1 MTAVQVVNQAIG
13 KRGIGAS
20 MAAACLGVSPWLS
33 PMGAW
38 MQLTGRARSTSSQA
52 SEWGHIL
59 EPVIR
64 GYCVAK
70 NGWDRPGVEVI
81 VPTES
86 SYHPELPWLRATPD
100 GIVRETLAADIG
112 GGTFDRLRIQVKN
125 VGPRTSWHWGLDSRA
140 RSVPPHYR
148 IQDAVEAAVTGIG
161 DSVFAV
167 LFSGNEYA
175 EFAITR
181 DLDLEAQIVESLA
194 AFWRLVE
201 TDTPP
206 EIDHADEWRS
216 YFADRLPPEKVACKA
231 DPISLE
237 PWIERWMTARAA
249 AKQAAIDESTAKN
262 QILAA
267 AVAARANRIES
278 DHGLITVVQPKG
290 RDPYVKAPQS
300 WGVE

>member
-1 MTAVQVVNQAIG
+1 MTTVQVVNQAIG

-38 MQLTGRARSTSSQA
+38 MQLTGRAKSTSSQA

-64 GYCVAK
+64 GYGIAR
-70 NGWDRPGVEVI
+70 NGWDRTGYRVH

-86 SYHPELPWLRATPD
+86 SYHPELSWLRATPD
-100 GIVRETLAADIG
+100 GVLYERVADDLEIA
-112 GGTFDRLRIQVKN
+112 RLRAQVKN
-125 VGPRTSWHWGLDSRA
+125 VGPRTAWHWGLDSRA
-140 RSVPPHYR
+140 RSVPPHCR

-161 DSVFAV
+161 ESRFMV
-167 LFSGNEYA
+167 LFNGNEYE
-175 EFAITR
+175 EFTIEP
-181 DLDLEAQIVESLA
+181 DLDLQEQVVESLA

-206 EIDHADEWRS
+206 EIDHADEWRT
-216 YFADRLPPEKVACKA
+216 YFADRLPSERSIAKA
-231 DPISLE
+231 DPHTVE
-237 PWIERWMTARAA
+237 PLIDAWKAARDAREEA
-249 AKQAAIDESTAKN
+249 TRAEATAKN

-267 AVAARANRIES
+267 AVAAGANRLDS
-278 DHGLITVVQPKG
+278 DHGPIAVIQPKG
-290 RDPYVKAPQS
+290 RAPYLKAPQS